1 MTRSTG
7 EKGSASKSERQKRLE
22 MPASMT
28 VKQLAGLLDVSGVDI
43 IKLLMNYRIMANLN
57 QTIDF
62 DTAAV
67 LASDLGYDVVEKVT
81 PEAEEVVS
89 GDFEED
95 NPQPRAP
102 VVAVMGHIDH
112 GKTKLL
118 DAVRQANVVASEAG
132 GITQHIGAYQAELS
146 GKKITFLDT
155 PGHEAFT
162 AMRAR
167 GAKATDVA
175 VLVVAADDGVM
186 PQTRE
191 AISHA
196 RAAGVPIVVALNKID
211 KSGINLDRVKQQL
224 AEEGLLIEEWG
235 GDTVCVPVSA
245 KMKQGISDL
254 LENILVVAEILE
266 LKADPDQ
273 PASGVVIEA
282 GLDKTK
288 GALAT
293 VLVQRG
299 TLRPNDPMVVGDSWG
314 KIKAMFNYV
323 GKRVKKAEPSTPV
336 KILGLNGV
344 PSAGDIFTVLPSER
358 EARSIAAK
366 RQQDKQQKSFKP
378 VRPVKLDDV
387 FAQIQAGQAKEL
399 NLILKTDFQGSIEPI
414 KDSLERLGTDEVRV
428 RVISTGSGSITEG
441 DILLALASKGIILGF
456 HTAPTLGAQRMAES
470 EEVDIRLYNI
480 IYDLIADVERAL
492 KGMKEPVYAEVI
504 EGHGEV
510 RAVFTAG
517 RHAKAAGVYVSDG
530 VLRRNALIRVVRK
543 KEVILRSSIGS
554 LRRFKDD
561 VKEVAAGTECGVAV
575 DGFNQFEVGDVIEA
589 YRKEQVDESA
599 H

>member
-28 VKQLAGLLDVSGVDI
+28 VKQLAGMLDVSGVDI

-81 PEAEEVVS
+81 PQEEEVLS
-89 GDFEED
+89 EDFQGD

-118 DAVRQANVVASEAG
+118 DAVREANVVASEAG

-211 KSGINLDRVKQQL
+211 KSGVNLDRVKQQL

-273 PASGVVIEA
+273 PATGVVIEA

-336 KILGLNGV
+336 KILGLSGV
-344 PSAGDIFTVLPSER
+344 PHAGDIFTVLPSER

-366 RQQDKQQKSFKP
+366 RQQEKQQKSFKP

-428 RVISTGSGSITEG
+428 RVISAGSGSITEG

>member
-7 EKGSASKSERQKRLE
+7 KGSPAKGERQNRLE

-28 VKQLAGLLDVSGVDI
+28 VKQLAGMLDVSGVDI
-43 IKLLMNYRIMANLN
+43 IKLLMKYRIMANLN

-67 LASDLGYDVVEKVT
+67 LASDLGYEVVEKVT
-81 PEAEEVVS
+81 PQAEEVLS
-89 GDFEED
+89 EDLEED

-102 VVAVMGHIDH
+102 VVTVMGHIDH

-118 DAVRQANVVASEAG
+118 DAIRQTNVVASEAG

-211 KSGINLDRVKQQL
+211 KSGINLDRTKQQL

-299 TLRPNDPMVVGDSWG
+299 TLKLNDPVVVGDSWG
-314 KIKAMFNYV
+314 KMKAMFNDL

-336 KILGLNGV
+336 KILGLSGV
-344 PSAGDIFTVLPSER
+344 PRAGDIFTVPPNER

-366 RQQDKQQKSFKP
+366 RQQEKQQKSYKP
-378 VRPVKLDDV
+378 ARPVKLDDV

-414 KDSLERLGTDEVRV
+414 KDSLERLGTDEVSV

-480 IYDLIADVERAL
+480 IYDLIADVERAV

-517 RHAKAAGVYVSDG
+517 RHGKAAGVYVSDG
-530 VLRRNALIRVVRK
+530 VLRRNALIRVTRK
-543 KEVILRSSIGS
+543 KEVVLQSSIGS

-575 DGFNQFEVGDVIEA
+575 DGFNHFEAGDVIEA
-589 YRKEQVDESA
+589 YRKELVDEPA